1 MNQVGIGIGSKRD
14 AVVDISFRELWDIVK
29 RRMLVAAIIAVLVS
43 VTVFVLAMRQTPRY
57 DSEALVMI
65 DLSLIHI

>member
-57 DSEALVMI
+57 DSEDLVMI
-65 DLSLIHI
+65 DR

>member
-57 DSEALVMI
+57 DS
-65 DLSLIHI
+65 